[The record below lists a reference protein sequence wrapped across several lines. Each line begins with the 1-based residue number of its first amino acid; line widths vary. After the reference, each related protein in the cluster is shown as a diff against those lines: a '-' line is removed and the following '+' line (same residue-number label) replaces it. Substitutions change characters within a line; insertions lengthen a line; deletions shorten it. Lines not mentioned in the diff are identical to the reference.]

1 MHSHWANVNLV
12 LLSSMCVWVPDKP
25 KSGYDTR
32 RKESEPR
39 RSLVMYGSGDVRD
52 RRGGVG
58 DGRDKESRIW
68 LSCVIDARA
77 VRWK

>member
-52 RRGGVG
+52 RRGGG
-58 DGRDKESRIW
+58 SATGATKKAESG
-68 LSCVIDARA
+68 SA
-77 VRWK
+77 VLLMRGL